1 MLADDLILG
10 NCSRFNNSLNIIV
23 TIKLKDDVNRQS
35 IDDLELVSI
44 RIWVYGYYLL
54 SFQS

>member
-1 MLADDLILG
+1 MLVDDLILG
-10 NCSRFNNSLNIIV
+10 NCSRFNNWSTMIITV
-23 TIKLKDDVNRQS
+23 KLKDDVNRQS

-44 RIWVYGYYLL
+44 RIWAYGYYLL

>member
-1 MLADDLILG
+1 MLVDDLTLG

-35 IDDLELVSI
+35 NDDLELVSI